1 MKTVVITGATSGIGL
16 AVCRALLARGYRVI
30 AVGRTQERSDAAR
43 HSLLSQIPNAD
54 ITYVLG
60 DLSRQEDV
68 NRIAL
73 EVSTQLGEDGLFA
86 LINNAGGVRSWYET
100 TPEGYE
106 FQFALNYLAGFLLT
120 YRLMPHLRKAGGRVI
135 FTGSGSHRYMTM
147 RWHDIM
153 YQKRYSCLMAYK
165 QSKLAQM
172 LFAAEL
178 NRRFSGNGVRAYVV
192 DPGLVCTDIGTK
204 ETTGIVSRFWEM
216 RKSKGVSPSVPA
228 ETYAYLCDA
237 PDPDGFYYYLCQPS
251 KYSRHADDVA
261 SARRLFALSE
271 QLCGITYEEGTT

>member
-1 MKTVVITGATSGIGL
+1 MKTVVVTGATSGIGL

-30 AVGRTQERSDAAR
+30 GVGRVLERCDAAR
-43 HSLLSQIPNAD
+43 KSLMTDFKDAD
-54 ITYVLG
+54 MTYVVG
-60 DLSRQEDV
+60 DLSRQGDV
-68 NRIAL
+68 NRVAEEIMG
-73 EVSTQLGEDGLFA
+73 QLDGDGLFA

-100 TPEGYE
+100 TPEGFE

-120 YRLMPHLRKAGGRVI
+120 YRLMPHLKKAAGRVI

-147 RWHDIM
+147 HWRDIM

-178 NRRFSGNGVRAYVV
+178 NRRFASRGLNAYVV

-204 ETTGIVSRFWEM
+204 DTTGIVSRFWALR
-216 RKSKGVSPSVPA
+216 RKKGELPSVPA

-237 PDPDGFYYYLCQPS
+237 PHPDGFYYYLCRPR
-251 KYSRHADDVA
+251 KYSRHADDV
-261 SARRLFALSE
+261 SAAQRLFALSE
-271 QLCGITYEEGTT
+271 QLCGIKFEE